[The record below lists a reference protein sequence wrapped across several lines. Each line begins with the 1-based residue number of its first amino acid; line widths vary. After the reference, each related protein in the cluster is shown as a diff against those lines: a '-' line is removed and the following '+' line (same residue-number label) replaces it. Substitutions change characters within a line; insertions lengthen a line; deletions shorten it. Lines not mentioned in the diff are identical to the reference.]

1 MVSLPMISDRIHVA
15 RRYVRAV
22 DLLRDHL
29 DPGALDGYVLTP
41 SARDAAIR
49 LTSGLGP
56 ASSQRAFRVV
66 GPYGSGKSS
75 FGVFLSQLV
84 STGPGSEAR
93 RLLAEGAAQAADAVT
108 HWHPAVISGRR
119 VGFAGELLATIGRI
133 AAEIGGATLAPA
145 DAAAALLARDR
156 IDAGAVAD
164 VMLLTA
170 RAVREETGA
179 GLLLL
184 IDEMGRFLEHAAAN
198 VTTEDPAIFQL
209 LAERAGGKPGGD
221 LGVVTFMHHRFA
233 DYVST
238 MGNWIQDEWT
248 RSAERYEELP
258 FGESTEQT
266 LFLLARAIEPDP
278 KHTPAVSRAAAALYG
293 RAVSR
298 GVFATDAVQV
308 AAIASR
314 LYPLHPAAVATLS
327 AAMRRFGQNER
338 SIFGFLQSLEPAG
351 LQRFAHETPYAAD
364 RWYGLAEAFDH
375 ICATSGSRPS
385 GDRARR
391 WSLAMDALTS
401 AADMADDDRGV
412 LKAIGLLAILEPVPG
427 LVADVDTLA
436 WSLGR
441 TDASVQA
448 SIDALT
454 ARNLVYRRPHR
465 GDHSLWSRSSVDL
478 GDWLDRARR
487 GIRPPARLHEV
498 AHLLP
503 APRPLVAHRHYHETG
518 TLRTFDVALHDGT
531 TPKARQADGLILVV
545 PIHPDEGAAPVEQA
559 LAAVAGDPVALVCA
573 RDVTAES
580 LKWAHELAIWRW
592 IRDNCEELR
601 VDELARAEVSERIAS
616 AEAAL
621 IRAIAPFSDATDA
634 SALWWRDGERI
645 DMPPGGLSVLLSQ
658 VCDHAFRQAPVLR
671 NELINRM
678 KLSTAIASA
687 RTRLLDRMLSA
698 EGEPFLGLDGAPPER
713 TIYLSLFQDSGLH
726 RRGTDGGA
734 YAFAEPSADDP
745 RGWRPTWDAITRELG
760 AGRPVSFQE
769 LIAELA
775 KPPIGLRAGPALLV
789 IAAFML
795 AARDRVALMERNTF
809 QPDPSPAHFMRLGK
823 SPANFALRYLD
834 DAAGSDG
841 VLEALATGLPALG
854 SPVAPTV
861 AALAERLYRWWNA
874 LPQHALDT
882 REVPATAQTVRT
894 ALRKAT
900 EPAQLL
906 LEDLPQA
913 CGATADGRID
923 ANLYAERLD
932 EAIAAIDGAT
942 PLVRRRAAA
951 ATAEAFGTR
960 DTDALRSQIQADYGP
975 HRLDLTEP
983 RLRAFVDRASAPD
996 LERDR
1001 WLDGIAGLL
1010 TGKRPDAWADTTIDE
1025 YCYEVRVIAGRLAR
1039 WLALART
1046 RKAVSAELYSVHVVG
1061 VDGSEDVVVVRR
1073 DRPSAALADRLE
1085 RVRTALGNDPAA
1097 AEILAQL
1104 MAEQS
1109 TGKKS
1114 KELAGSKP

>member
-1 MVSLPMISDRIHVA
+1 MVTTPRISDRIRVG

-41 SARDAAIR
+41 SARDAATR
-49 LTSGLGP
+49 LISGLGY

-75 FGVFLSQLV
+75 FGVFLSQLL
-84 STGPGSEAR
+84 SSESDSEVR
-93 RLLAEGAAQAADAVT
+93 RLLAEVAPQVASAIT
-108 HWHPAVISGRR
+108 PWHPAVISGRR
-119 VGFAGELLATIGRI
+119 VGFAGELLATIRQIG
-133 AAEIGGATLAPA
+133 AEIGGATLAPA
-145 DAAAALLARDR
+145 ETAASLLAAARLDARAVVDLVLL
-156 IDAGAVAD
+156 
-164 VMLLTA
+164 LA
-170 RAVREETGA
+170 RAVREETGG

-198 VTTEDPAIFQL
+198 VSTEDPAIFQL

-278 KHTPAVSRAAAALYG
+278 KHTLAVSRTASALYG
-293 RAVSR
+293 QAVSR
-298 GVFATDAVQV
+298 GVFATDGGEV
-308 AAIASR
+308 AAVASR

-351 LQRFAHETPYAAD
+351 LQRFAHETRYGAD
-364 RWYGLAEAFDH
+364 HWYGLAEVFDH
-375 ICATSGSRPS
+375 IGATSASRPS

-401 AADMADDDRGV
+401 AADMSDDDRDV
-412 LKAIGLLAILEPVPG
+412 LKAIGLLAVLEPVPG
-427 LVADVDTLA
+427 LIADVETLA
-436 WSLGR
+436 WSLGK
-441 TDASVQA
+441 TDAAVEA
-448 SIDALT
+448 SLEALT
-454 ARNLVYRRPHR
+454 RRNLVYRRPHR

-478 GDWLDRARR
+478 GDWLDQAHR
-487 GIRPPARLHEV
+487 GIKAPERLHQV

-518 TLRTFDVALHDGT
+518 TLRTFDVVLYDGAA
-531 TPKARQADGLILVV
+531 PKGRQADGLVLVV
-545 PIHPDEGAAPVEQA
+545 PIHPDEGTAPVEQA
-559 LAAVAGDPVALVCA
+559 LTAVAQDPVALVCA
-573 RDVTAES
+573 REVTAES

-592 IRDNCEELR
+592 VRDNCDELR
-601 VDELARAEVSERIAS
+601 VDELARAEVSERVAA

-621 IRAIAPFSDATDA
+621 VQAIAPFSDAVDG
-634 SALWWRDGERI
+634 SALWWRDGERA
-645 DMPPGGLSVLLSQ
+645 DMPAGGLSVLLSQ
-658 VCDHAFRQAPVLR
+658 VCDHAFREAPVLR
-671 NELINRM
+671 NELVNRT

-726 RRGTDGGA
+726 RPSADGGA
-734 YAFAEPSADDP
+734 YAFAAPPPDDP
-745 RGWRPTWDAITRELG
+745 RRWRPTWDAIMRILG

-769 LIAELA
+769 LMTELA
-775 KPPIGLRAGPALLV
+775 KPPIGLRHGPALLV

-795 AARDRVALMERNTF
+795 AARDRVALMERNSF

-823 SPANFALRYLD
+823 APAHFALRYLD
-834 DAAGSDG
+834 GDAGSDG
-841 VLEALATGLPALG
+841 VLQALATGLPALG
-854 SPVAPTV
+854 RPVAPTV

-874 LPQHALDT
+874 LPQFALDT
-882 REVPATAQTVRT
+882 REVPATAQAVRT

-900 EPAQLL
+900 EPARLL
-906 LEDLPQA
+906 LEELPRA
-913 CGATADGRID
+913 CGALVSGAI
-923 ANLYAERLD
+923 NPVLYTERLD
-932 EAIAAIDGAT
+932 EALAAIDSAT
-942 PLVRRRAAA
+942 PLIRRRAAA

-960 DTDALRSQIQADYGP
+960 DTNALRSQIEADYGP

-983 RLRAFVDRASAPD
+983 RLRAFVDRASAAD
-996 LERDR
+996 LAEDR

-1010 TGKRPDAWADTTIDE
+1010 TGRRPDAWADTTIDE

-1046 RKAVSAELYSVHVVG
+1046 RTAVSAELFSVHVVG
-1061 VDGSEDVVVVRR
+1061 VDGSEQVVVVRR
-1073 DRPSAALADRLE
+1073 DRPSAGLAKRLE
-1085 RVRTALGNDPAA
+1085 RVRAALGKDPAA

-1104 MAEQS
+1104 MAERSGRS
-1109 TGKKS
+1109 TAEEPVES
-1114 KELAGSKP
+1114 KR

>member
-1 MVSLPMISDRIHVA
+1 MSTQKISDRLHVA

-22 DLLRDHL
+22 DLQRDHL
-29 DPGALDGYVLTP
+29 DPGALEGYVLTP
-41 SARDAAIR
+41 SARDAATR
-49 LTSGLGP
+49 LAAGLGP
-56 ASSQRAFRVV
+56 KSSQRAFRVV

-84 STGPGSEAR
+84 AGGSDSEAR
-93 RLLAEGAAQAADAVT
+93 RLLAETVPQVAASVT
-108 HWHPAVISGRR
+108 AWHPAVISGRR
-119 VGFAGELLATIGRI
+119 VGFAGELLATIRQI
-133 AAEIGGATLAPA
+133 AGEIGGATT
-145 DAAAALLARDR
+145 AAAETAVTLLAGDR
-156 IDAGAVAD
+156 IDARAVAD
-164 VMLLTA
+164 LILILA
-170 RAVREETGA
+170 RAVREETGG

-209 LAERAGGKPGGD
+209 LAERAGGKAGGD

-266 LFLLARAIEPDP
+266 LFLLARAIEPSP
-278 KHTPAVSRAAAALYG
+278 KHTPAITRAAGEIYAQ
-293 RAVSR
+293 AVSR
-298 GVFATDAVQV
+298 GVFATDRDQV
-308 AAIASR
+308 AAIAGR

-327 AAMRRFGQNER
+327 AAMHRFGQNER

-351 LQRFAHETPYAAD
+351 LQRFAHETNYAAD
-364 RWYGLAEAFDH
+364 EWYGLADVFDH
-375 ICATSGSRPS
+375 IGATSGSRPS

-391 WSLAMDALTS
+391 WTLATDALTS
-401 AADMADDDRGV
+401 AADMGDDDRDI
-412 LKAIGLLAILEPVPG
+412 LKAIGLLAVLEPVPG

-441 TDASVQA
+441 TEASVEA
-448 SIDALT
+448 SLDALIQ
-454 ARNLVYRRPHR
+454 RNLVYRRPHR

-478 GDWLDRARR
+478 GDWLEQARR
-487 GIRPPARLHEV
+487 SVRAPERLHDV

-518 TLRTFDVALHDGT
+518 TLRTFDVALFDGGE
-531 TPKARQADGLILVV
+531 PAPRQADGLVLVV
-545 PIHPDEGAAPVEQA
+545 PVHPDEGSAPVDDA
-559 LAAVAGDPVALVCA
+559 LDATATDEVALVCV
-573 RDVTAES
+573 REVTAES
-580 LKWAHELAIWRW
+580 LKWAHELATWRW

-601 VDELARAEVSERIAS
+601 VDDLARAEVSDRVAS

-621 IRAIAPFSDATDA
+621 IEAIAPFSDASDA
-634 SALWWRDGERI
+634 TARWWRDGERVE
-645 DMPPGGLSVLLSQ
+645 MPAGGLSALLSQ
-658 VCDHAFRQAPVLR
+658 VCDDAFRDAPVLR
-671 NELINRM
+671 NELVNRT

-726 RRGTDGGA
+726 RRGADGGA
-734 YAFAEPSADDP
+734 FAFSEPSKDDP
-745 RGWRPTWDAITRELG
+745 RGWRPTWDAITLILG

-769 LIAELA
+769 LMTELA
-775 KPPIGLRAGPALLV
+775 KPPIGLRQGPALLM

-823 SPANFALRYLD
+823 SPGNFALRYLD

-841 VLEALATGLPALG
+841 VLEALATGLPSLG
-854 SPVAPTV
+854 GPVAPTV

-882 REVPATAQTVRT
+882 REMPKTAQTVRT
-894 ALRKAT
+894 TLRKAT
-900 EPAQLL
+900 EPARLL
-906 LEDLPQA
+906 LEDLPLA
-913 CGATADGRID
+913 CGAVVDGVVD
-923 ANLYAERLD
+923 AELYAERMD
-932 EAIAAIDGAT
+932 EAVAAIDGAT

-960 DTDALRSQIQADYGP
+960 DTDALRLQIEADYGP

-983 RLRAFVDRASAPD
+983 RLRAFVDRASAAD
-996 LERDR
+996 LAQDR

-1010 TGKRPDAWADTTIDE
+1010 TGRRPDAWSDTTIDE

-1046 RKAVSAELYSVHVVG
+1046 KKAVSAELFSVHVVG
-1061 VDGSEDVVVVRR
+1061 VDGSEDVLVVRR
-1073 DRPSAALADRLE
+1073 DRPNAALAKRLE
-1085 RVRTALGNDPAA
+1085 SVRAALGDDPASV
-1097 AEILAQL
+1097 EILAQL
-1104 MAEQS
+1104 MAERSGMPTKQPAEV
-1109 TGKKS
+1109 KK
-1114 KELAGSKP
+1114 